1 MTERE
6 LFTAGQSYLRQAE
19 DLERLVRSKA
29 EQIARLEE
37 MAVSAPQPITSSCS
51 GRQEVKGSKVENL
64 AVSIVM
70 LREDLEKQSEEL
82 ARRRIEISKTIG
94 QLKDYRYQYLLNEKY
109 LLYKKWDQII
119 LERGQSRTHL
129 LSQHRTAVIE
139 IGRIIC

>member
-51 GRQEVKGSKVENL
+51 GRPAVNGSKVENL

-82 ARRRIEISKTIG
+82 AKRRIEISKTIG
-94 QLKDYRYQYLLNEKY
+94 QLRDYRYQYLLNEKY
-109 LLYKKWDQII
+109 LLYKKWDQIV

-129 LSQHRTAVIE
+129 LSQHRLAVIE
-139 IGRIIC
+139 VGRLVC